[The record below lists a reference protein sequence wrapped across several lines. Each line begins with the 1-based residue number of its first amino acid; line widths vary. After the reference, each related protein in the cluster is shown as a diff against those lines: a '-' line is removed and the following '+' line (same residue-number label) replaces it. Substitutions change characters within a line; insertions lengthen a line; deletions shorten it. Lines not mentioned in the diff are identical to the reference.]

1 MHIILLRFSNNR
13 QNAAQHLPGHKAW
26 LKRGIEDGVFLLAGG
41 LASNLGGAILA
52 HGASLSKIR
61 DRVNEDPFV
70 REKIVNAEILEFSPS
85 VASDD
90 FQFLLGQEG
99 GK

>member
-1 MHIILLRFSNNR
+1 MHIIILKFADNR
-13 QNAAQHLPGHKAW
+13 HNAAQHLPGHKAW
-26 LKRGIEDGVFLLAGG
+26 LARGLEDGVFLLAGSLG
-41 LASNLGGAILA
+41 SNLGGAILA
-52 HGASLSKIR
+52 RGNSLAKIQ

-70 REKIVNAEILEFSPS
+70 RENVVSAEVLEFSPS
-85 VASDD
+85 VASED